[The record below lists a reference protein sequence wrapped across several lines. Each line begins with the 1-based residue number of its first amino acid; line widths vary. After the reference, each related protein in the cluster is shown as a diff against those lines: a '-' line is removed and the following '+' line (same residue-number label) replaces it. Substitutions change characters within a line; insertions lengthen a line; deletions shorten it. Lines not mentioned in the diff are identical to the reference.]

1 MPYHPGQRSGFHDTG
16 DIALLPGEAR
26 AAPWSLSALQL
37 VDFPAHDIPDPATN
51 NFVLCLIRRG
61 EANTAFGFG
70 NRRWHGRL
78 LPGMFAPVT
87 PPNVV
92 GDISLGAPQQHLVLS
107 FSALTVDTILGTNG
121 GDLGIVHETGFRD
134 PLLAQICLSIWEA
147 ADERKPKNRLFEEYA
162 LACLVAGLAI
172 RSASLRPAKYSPRP
186 LSQADWSLIETYIS
200 DQLDTELSLPHL
212 AGVLGMTQHAFLRA
226 FKARAGCAPHQYVLR
241 RRIEYVRQLLLDRK
255 LSLAD
260 IALQAGFADQAHM
273 TATFAR
279 MTGTTPGNFGRN
291 SNIAFWRN

>member
-1 MPYHPGQRSGFHDTG
+1 MSYLEGQLSGFNETG
-16 DIALLPGEAR
+16 NIALLPGESR
-26 AAPWSLSALQL
+26 SAPWSLSDLQL
-37 VDFPAHDIPDPATN
+37 VDFPAHDIPAPATN

-61 EANTAFGFG
+61 EANASFGFG
-70 NRRWHGRL
+70 DRNWHGQL

-92 GDISLGAPQQHLVLS
+92 GNISLAAPQQHLVLS
-107 FSALTVDTILGTNG
+107 FSARTVETILGANS
-121 GDLGIVHETGFRD
+121 GDLGIVHETSFRD

-162 LACLVAGLAI
+162 LACLVAGLAH
-172 RSASLRPAKYSPRP
+172 RSANLRRAKPSPRP
-186 LSQADWSLIETYIS
+186 LSAADWRLIEAYIS
-200 DQLDTELSLPHL
+200 DQIDTELSLPRL

-226 FKARAGCAPHQYVLR
+226 FKARAGCAPHHYVLR
-241 RRIEYVRQLLLDRK
+241 RRIEYVRQLLSDRK

-260 IALQAGFADQAHM
+260 IALRAGFADQAHM

-279 MTGTTPGNFGRN
+279 MTGTTPGKLRKI
-291 SNIAFWRN
+291 SLA